1 MPFGLTADL
10 DEALH
15 GMERPNV
22 NSGWVAMSPDGR
34 NIVGGVAEGIRL
46 PVRRLIVS
54 HDDRISPPSVFPV
67 QFPLGVTISRCGCSS
82 EKSALIQVI

>member
-34 NIVGGVAEGIRL
+34 NIVWGVAEGIRL

-54 HDDRISPPSVFPV
+54 HDGGRSFACCRIYKK
-67 QFPLGVTISRCGCSS
+67 GGN
-82 EKSALIQVI
+82 